1 MERIKELWNKIG
13 IQFVK
18 FGFVGVSNTVVSLIT
33 YYIFVYFGI
42 NYLVANFFGFIIGTL
57 NAYFWNKHFVF
68 KKQTESKESGPTEL
82 VKTFITYGMS
92 FGLSTLLLYIQVDL
106 IGISDRIAPV
116 INVMIT
122 TPMNFVLNKFW
133 IFAGKR
139 DKRRKK

>member
-42 NYLVANFFGFIIGTL
+42 NYLVANFFGFITGTL

-68 KKQTESKESGPTEL
+68 KKQTESK
-82 VKTFITYGMS
+82 
-92 FGLSTLLLYIQVDL
+92 
-106 IGISDRIAPV
+106 
-116 INVMIT
+116 
-122 TPMNFVLNKFW
+122 
-133 IFAGKR
+133 
-139 DKRRKK
+139 